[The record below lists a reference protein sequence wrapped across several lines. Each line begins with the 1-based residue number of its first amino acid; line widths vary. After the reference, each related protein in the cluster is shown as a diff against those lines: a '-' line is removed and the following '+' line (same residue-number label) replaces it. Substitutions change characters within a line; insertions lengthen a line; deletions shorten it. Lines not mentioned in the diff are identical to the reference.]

1 MPEQGLQQTRTSPWA
16 RPRFIV
22 AAAVLAV
29 IAVLAVA
36 LAVLRPAPDPGTALP
51 APAEPAPPPAPV
63 DGGPSYC
70 GLPTGD
76 GQVPVVPPTATN
88 WELVG
93 TMAAPTAPTVHGPGV
108 TEEGLRSCYAR
119 SPLGALYAATGFLAA
134 ASDPA
139 LRLRAVQQLTAA
151 GEGRDRALDLLE
163 ETDPGPE
170 SAGLQVVGFT
180 FLNYDPAV
188 AVVDVAMSVDA
199 TAVHLPITVRW
210 EDGDWK
216 VALPVTGQPFEA
228 IAALPNLTGYV
239 PWAGA

>member
-1 MPEQGLQQTRTSPWA
+1 MAEQQPDERRSSPWA
-16 RPRFIV
+16 RPRFIA

-36 LAVLRPAPDPGTALP
+36 LAVIRPAPEPGTALP
-51 APAEPAPPPAPV
+51 EPAAPAPAPAAPD
-63 DGGPSYC
+63 DGGSYC
-70 GLPTGD
+70 GLPPGD
-76 GQVPVVPPTATN
+76 QQVPVVPPEATS

-93 TMAAPTAPTVHGPGV
+93 AMAAPTAPEHGPGV
-108 TEEGLRSCYAR
+108 VEESLRSCYAR

-163 ETDPGPE
+163 GADPGGAG
-170 SAGLQVVGFT
+170 SGLQVAGFT
-180 FLNYDPAV
+180 FLNYDQAV

-199 TAVHLPITVRW
+199 TAVHLPVTVRW
-210 EDGDWK
+210 EGGDWK
-216 VALPVTGQPFEA
+216 VALPATGQPFEA
-228 IAALPNLTGYV
+228 IAPLPNLTGYA